1 MIAKHKFI
9 ILVVTILVSG
19 ASTMRSQGTV
29 FGFLAGPTLSTSKL
43 NGFVKEPFVRY
54 HAIAFI
60 ESSSEISPNNLYAR
74 LGYHI
79 KGSAVNYG
87 YYYDNVGNEYPGGSQ
102 SMEFHNISVSL
113 GVKQRQEIGTK
124 HISYGFGIRGDFNLD
139 SKFGV
144 LFSGLDGTQNPFT
157 YGVDVDAG
165 IEFPLSELISVLIEA
180 GVSPDFSDQIF
191 IPTQHTDYYYEDGI
205 TPIIIPETK
214 LVNVV
219 FEVRAGFRFW
229 HKVIY
234 TD

>member
-1 MIAKHKFI
+1 MTIKQKFL
-9 ILVVTILVSG
+9 ILVIAVLVSG
-19 ASTMRSQGTV
+19 TSTMWSQGTV
-29 FGFLAGPTLSTSKL
+29 FGFMAGPTLSTSKI

-54 HAIAFI
+54 HALAFI
-60 ESSSEISPNNLYAR
+60 ESSSEISPNSLYAR

-87 YYYDNVGNEYPGGSQ
+87 YYYDNSGREYPGGSQ
-102 SMEFHNISVSL
+102 SMEFHNISFSL
-113 GVKQRQEIGTK
+113 GVKQRQEIGEK

-139 SKFGV
+139 SKYGV
-144 LFSGLDGTQNPFT
+144 LCSGLEGTQNPFT

-165 IEFPLSELISVLIEA
+165 IELPLSDLISVVLEA
-180 GVSPDFSDQIF
+180 GVSPDFTEQIF
-191 IPTQHTDYYYEDGI
+191 IPAQHTDYFYEDGI
-205 TPIIIPETK
+205 TPITIPETK